1 MKSYIAGIII
11 GVLLFAGGYLFV
23 RNRLYIPVSLQERTA
38 TEYQHKAIELEKQG
52 KIKKAI
58 KIYKKIVKRCPA
70 SSRAE
75 IALFRI
81 FEIYSGKDKRKMVEA
96 ANWYL
101 KKFPKKRGS
110 QVACRTGEY
119 FLLEARDFE
128 KAEKLFAFAVEQGSS
143 AQWAVRSQERLS
155 ELYYR
160 KNDYAKVIELNDKL
174 IKSLGNKIN
183 ADYYSL
189 MNLKCYWRLGNQK
202 KAYEEAKKIKNPGQP
217 VVKNELLYWKVLEK
231 FGAKSFE
238 VMLSLGDAYARLG
251 FPSKAAFYWKQAYK
265 MKPKNKAVLRRM
277 RKIKK

>member
-202 KAYEEAKKIKNPGQP
+202 KAYEEAKKIKNPGHAT
-217 VVKNELLYWKVLEK
+217 E
-231 FGAKSFE
+231 
-238 VMLSLGDAYARLG
+238 
-251 FPSKAAFYWKQAYK
+251 
-265 MKPKNKAVLRRM
+265 
-277 RKIKK
+277 